1 VFLARELLRDP
12 YWSLHA
18 AQQLGVDLAWPRQI
32 GTCQAALRELG
43 MAETQDEDSALRID
57 KWLWAARFF
66 KTRALAAQAVAGGK
80 VKVNGERV
88 KAARAVRLGD
98 ALSIHIGP
106 YEYLVRVRALSA
118 RRGPAPQAALLYEET
133 ESSKAARRA
142 LANRLSA
149 EARSVTPAEGRP
161 TKKERRQVIQFKK
174 SRIE

>member
-1 VFLARELLRDP
+1 MASWVKK
-12 YWSLHA
+12 
-18 AQQLGVDLAWPRQI
+18 
-32 GTCQAALRELG
+32 TG
-43 MAETQDEDSALRID
+43 MAVTQAEDSALRID

-88 KAARAVRLGD
+88 KAARAVRLDD
-98 ALSIHIGP
+98 ALSIHVGP

-133 ESSKAARRA
+133 EQSILARKE

-149 EARSVTPAEGRP
+149 EARFAPPAEGRP
-161 TKKERRQVIQFKK
+161 SKKERRQVIQFKK
-174 SRIE
+174 TRI